1 MNITVISTTK
11 PGNVT
16 PVSDFETLSGHCA
29 GVCYMANNF
38 ETLQTEKP
46 EKTARR
52 VKQTMEGGHHSVF
65 DHNYITLYLEGI
77 PKLLAMFLNNE
88 KMYTTSEKSARYTV
102 MDNVSP
108 LEQEL
113 YNKWKLGFEQ
123 RISEKYSNLPKKKI
137 EKLAMENARY
147 MLSVFTPTC
156 MVYTVTYRQIN
167 YLYQWLDDIADI
179 TQFGAAYNT
188 ANSVKVWQNAINEL
202 KTQLVNTG
210 YINPELRDYKSR
222 TFSLFTSPQKVV
234 YTSETLGDVY
244 SICYVGSYA
253 QLAQAQRHRTLNYSI
268 CEPDETNKLPV
279 AFFVPPI
286 LGIGQKMEWI
296 KDCEK
301 LLKEGIVPQ
310 AKLIY
315 IREQGTYEDF
325 ILKCKERLCSAA
337 QLEIALTTQEILE
350 RYITTFGMKA
360 TVDPDMKN
368 HWIWQD
374 LHKYNTGRARCSFPD
389 FKCTEPCGWADGIN
403 MNREI

>member
-1 MNITVISTTK
+1 
-11 PGNVT
+11 
-16 PVSDFETLSGHCA
+16 
-29 GVCYMANNF
+29 
-38 ETLQTEKP
+38 
-46 EKTARR
+46 
-52 VKQTMEGGHHSVF
+52 
-65 DHNYITLYLEGI
+65 
-77 PKLLAMFLNNE
+77 
-88 KMYTTSEKSARYTV
+88 

-113 YNKWKLGFEQ
+113 YTKWKLSFEQ

-167 YLYQWLDDIADI
+167 YLYQWLDNIADI
-179 TQFGAAYNT
+179 TQFGTAYNA

-202 KTQLVNTG
+202 KAQLVNTG

-222 TFSLFTSPQKVV
+222 TFSLFASPQKVV
-234 YTSETLGDVY
+234 YTSETLNDVY

-268 CEPDETNKLPV
+268 CEPNDTNKLPV

-350 RYITTFGMKA
+350 RDITTFGMKA
-360 TVDPDMKN
+360 TVDPDIKN

-374 LHKYNTGRARCSFPD
+374 LHKYNTGKARCSFPD
-389 FKCTEPCGWADGIN
+389 FKCSEPCGWADGIN